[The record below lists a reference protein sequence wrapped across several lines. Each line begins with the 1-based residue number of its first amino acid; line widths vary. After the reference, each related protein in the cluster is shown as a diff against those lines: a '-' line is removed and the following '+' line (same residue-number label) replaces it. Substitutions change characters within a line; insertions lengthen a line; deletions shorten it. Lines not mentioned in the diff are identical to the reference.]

1 MALKC
6 RVSVLSRRVC
16 AGSVLVCMFRVVRP
30 IDLKRLFEAERGL
43 EGGGWPVGV
52 EFVRDKKPVGKKV
65 SARVY
70 SNLYHRN
77 RKFAEQVES
86 VRPIPLP

>member
-43 EGGGWPVGV
+43 EGGGGGLSGWNLSGI
-52 EFVRDKKPVGKKV
+52 K
-65 SARVY
+65 SLWAR
-70 SNLYHRN
+70 
-77 RKFAEQVES
+77 K
-86 VRPIPLP
+86 